1 MMRTPRHRITIA
13 RIAIPL
19 LLAARVSAD
28 PMLSVLELCVHVDGV
43 QLENMIVIVEEIK
56 RRIGYRLDLANNKL
70 A

>member
-1 MMRTPRHRITIA
+1 
-13 RIAIPL
+13 
-19 LLAARVSAD
+19 
-28 PMLSVLELCVHVDGV
+28 MLSVLELCVHVDGV